1 MACVF
6 SWFIQNWEVAMA
18 QPTKPQPAKTQP
30 PTAPP
35 ANRWRTVDI
44 VVAAV
49 IAVAFG
55 VVFWAWGLLWY
66 GPAEAIPLP
75 GRAFMYGVW
84 LIPAVLGGL
93 VIRKPGAAFFT
104 ETVAALVSIAL
115 GSAWGWTLAIQG
127 PVEALAAELAFA
139 IFAYRAFGLAVAA
152 LAGALSGL
160 AAAIYD
166 IVFWYPASDFD
177 TATMRVP
184 YVLITVASS
193 VVIAGLGSFVLT
205 KALAQTGALDRF
217 PSGRERV
224 AV

>member
-1 MACVF
+1 M
-6 SWFIQNWEVAMA
+6 Q
-18 QPTKPQPAKTQP
+18 TGK
-30 PTAPP
+30 
-35 ANRWRTVDI
+35 RWRTVDI

-55 VVFWAWGLLWY
+55 VVFWAWGLLWN

-84 LIPAVLGGL
+84 LVPAVLGGL

-104 ETVAALVSIAL
+104 ETVAALVSLAL
-115 GSAWGWTLAIQG
+115 GTVWGWTLVVQG

-139 IFAYRAFGLAVAA
+139 LFAYRSFGLVAA
-152 LAGALSGL
+152 CLAGALSGL
-160 AAAIYD
+160 AASVYD
-166 IVFWYPASDFD
+166 IVVWYPASQYQ
-177 TATMRVP
+177 TATMRIP

-193 VVIAGLGSFVLT
+193 VVIAGLGSYALT
-205 KALAQTGALDRF
+205 RALAETGVLDRF
-217 PSGRERV
+217 PSGRQRL